1 MFAIKK
7 KFIILLFIEIL
18 LIYICILGT
27 KNIVLREVLLRDL
40 KSISTQLM
48 YMDNFYERNKD
59 NKNTIDYGEIHQSWK
74 QINSIIHNMNND
86 SIDTNTKKVIRCMD
100 ITFSKIAPSNKIS
113 KDNAYLYYQKIN
125 ILRDKI
131 RKSLKNVSFKD
142 ISDKDCNE
150 ILNVLRELEKIFTN
164 TI

>member
-7 KFIILLFIEIL
+7 KFIILLFVEIL

-59 NKNTIDYGEIHQSWK
+59 NKNTIYYDEIHQSWK
-74 QINSIIHNMNND
+74 QISSIINNTNHN
-86 SIDTNTKKVIRCMD
+86 SIDTNTKKVIDSMG
-100 ITFSKIAPSNKIS
+100 ITFSNIASSNKIS

-131 RKSLKNVSFKD
+131 KKSLKNISFKE

-150 ILNVLRELEKIFTN
+150 ILNVLRELEKIFTS
-164 TI
+164 TL